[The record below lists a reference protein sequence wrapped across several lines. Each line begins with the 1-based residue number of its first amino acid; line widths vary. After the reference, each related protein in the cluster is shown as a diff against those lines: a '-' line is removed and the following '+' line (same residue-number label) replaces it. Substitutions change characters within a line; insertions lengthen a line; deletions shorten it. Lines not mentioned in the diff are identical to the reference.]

1 MSKDWQINQNAVPAL
16 GRPFQLGMLYD
27 CRTDTLVTGLTLWN
41 KDDTDKATRITPKES
56 SNFQII
62 TKDDFESKKFHIG
75 ITASVALSLMHGAID
90 IKGSAK
96 FYKDTVNS
104 KEHTRMVLQYTS
116 TSRLEQLLIS
126 KREKDNLRTGNKEFE
141 LRNVATHVVA
151 AIMYG
156 ADAFF
161 VFDHKRDEGSS
172 KLDVSGTLEA
182 TIKKIPN
189 VDISGSISGG
199 LSKEEKQ
206 IADNLSCKFYGDLI
220 LDPLPTTYSE
230 AVDAYRTLTHKIGAG
245 KGNLDK
251 TVPMKVWLLPLS
263 ALNNDAP
270 KFVNHLSDMSVAR
283 AQKAIEE
290 FERIK
295 QEAHHLK
302 NKLNKKRSQ
311 FLSFFGGQ
319 IEKGIAIIEMRR
331 LQLATELSEC
341 MSGKKKLEDV
351 LEDKTEKPFDVA
363 TLGAMLS
370 NLEREANTLHELFS
384 LIPSE
389 GKFHI
394 IMMSVIRS
402 PLHAY

>member
-1 MSKDWQINQNAVPAL
+1 MSKDEQIDQNAVPAL

-27 CRTDTLVTGLTLWN
+27 CRTDTLVTGLTLWS
-41 KDDTDKATRITPKES
+41 KDDTDKATHITPKES
-56 SNFQII
+56 SNFQVI
-62 TKDDFESKKFHIG
+62 TKDDLDSKKLHIG
-75 ITASVALSLMHGAID
+75 ITASVTLSLMQGAID

-96 FYKDTVNS
+96 FFYDTVDS

-126 KREKDNLRTGNKEFE
+126 KREKDKLRTGNKEFNIE
-141 LRNVATHVVA
+141 LRNIATHVVA
-151 AIMYG
+151 AVMYG

-161 VFDHKRDEGSS
+161 VFDHKRDEDSS
-172 KLDVSGTLEA
+172 KLDVSGKLEA
-182 TIKKIPN
+182 TIKKIPK

-199 LSKEEKQ
+199 LSKEEKL
-206 IADNLSCKFYGDLI
+206 IADSLSCKFYGDLI

-270 KFVNHLSDMSVAR
+270 KFVKNLSDMSAAR

-302 NKLNKKRSQ
+302 NKLNKKKSQ

-351 LEDKTEKPFDVA
+351 LEDKTGKPFDVA
-363 TLGAMLS
+363 TLRTMLY
-370 NLEREANTLHELFS
+370 NIEREANTLHELFS

-389 GKFHI
+389 GKFPI
-394 IMMSVIRS
+394 V
-402 PLHAY
+402 